1 MAVATGWSG
10 QTLLGT
16 AGHSPDVW
24 AREIV
29 LDLPNKSVMLG
40 GGSGA
45 ALINAIEV
53 PKGQVLSLPKLGGRT
68 VSTRDRSTTAAD
80 NVDGGTPT
88 YAALSDTAG
97 TFTKRFSY
105 NALALGYEAL
115 GDMGPAELSMS
126 LQAHRDQML
135 MALANDI
142 DAVTLALYSSATYD
156 VGSPIGDFQIADLAE
171 AIRRLEVA
179 NAPGPYKCVMPNT
192 QWDHLAQTDELTR
205 FDIRGESP
213 VPNGTGFRYHGCDI
227 FTTGNTTTASNIA
240 HGLVFSPEAIRLVM
254 REGVVVKDWDDPN
267 TFSQKLAMY
276 QDYAYVNTFTDW
288 IVDFQTIDT

>member
-1 MAVATGWSG
+1 MAVASGWSG

-40 GGSGA
+40 GGGG

-53 PKGQVLSLPKLGGRT
+53 PKGQVLSLPKLGSRT
-68 VSTRDRSTTAAD
+68 VSTRDRSTTAGNNAD
-80 NVDGGTPT
+80 GAAPT
-88 YAALSDTAG
+88 YEALSDTAG

-115 GDMGPAELSMS
+115 GDMDPQRLAMS
-126 LQAHRDQML
+126 LQAHRDLML

-142 DAVTLALYSSATYD
+142 DAVTLALYSSATYN
-156 VGSPIGDFQIADLAE
+156 VGSGVGDFVIGDLAE

-179 NAPGPYKCVMPNT
+179 NAPKPYFCVMPNT
-192 QWDHLAQTDELTR
+192 QWDHLAQSDELTR

-213 VPNGTGFRYHGCDI
+213 VPNGTGFRYHGVDI
-227 FTTGNTTTASNIA
+227 FVTGNTTTASNVA
-240 HGLVFSPEAIRLVM
+240 HGLVFSSEGIRLVM

-267 TFSQKLAMY
+267 TLSQKLALY
-276 QDYAYVNTFTDW
+276 QDYAYINTFADW
-288 IVDFQTIDT
+288 IVDFKTIDT